1 MKKKTM
7 GFKEWTKHSV
17 NCCSGCS
24 NNCRYCYAK
33 GMAVRFGRM
42 TLEEWP
48 AQRIREKDVLKKQK
62 SYDGRVMF
70 PSSHDI
76 TPGNLD
82 ACAIVIGNLLAAGN
96 ELLIVSKP
104 RVECI
109 VRICNEFE
117 PFKNNILFRFTIG
130 AMDNAIL
137 KFWEP
142 NAPAYEERRECLRLA
157 HDSGFATSVSI
168 EPMLDPGTV
177 IALVLDVAP
186 FVSDAIWIGKMN
198 HIQKNLRNA
207 DPETSDAL
215 KLVETRQSDE
225 EIMKIFDQLK
235 DNPLIK
241 WKESIK
247 KIVGI
252 EIPKAPGLDQ

>member
-1 MKKKTM
+1 MEKKVM
-7 GFKEWTKHSV
+7 GFKEWAKHSV
-17 NCCSGCS
+17 NCCSGCW
-24 NNCRYCYAK
+24 NDCRYCYAK

-42 TLEEWP
+42 TPEEWP
-48 AQRIREKDVLKKQK
+48 AQIIREKDVLKKQK
-62 SYDGRVMF
+62 RYDGRVMF

-82 ACAIVIGNLLAAGN
+82 ACVTVIGNLLAAEN
-96 ELLIVSKP
+96 EILVVSKP
-104 RVECI
+104 RMECI
-109 VRICNEFE
+109 APICETFQK
-117 PFKNNILFRFTIG
+117 FQDKILFRFTIG

-142 NAPAYEERRECLRLA
+142 NAPVYEERRACLRLA
-157 HDSGFATSVSI
+157 HDVGYATSVSI
-168 EPMLDPGTV
+168 EPMLDPESV
-177 IALVLDVAP
+177 IALVTDVAP

-198 HIQKNLRNA
+198 HIQKNLRHA
-207 DPETSDAL
+207 DAESSTAL
-215 KLVETRQSDE
+215 KLVEARQSDE
-225 EIMKIFDQLK
+225 EILNIFDQLK

-252 EIPKAPGLDQ
+252 EIPKEPGLDQ